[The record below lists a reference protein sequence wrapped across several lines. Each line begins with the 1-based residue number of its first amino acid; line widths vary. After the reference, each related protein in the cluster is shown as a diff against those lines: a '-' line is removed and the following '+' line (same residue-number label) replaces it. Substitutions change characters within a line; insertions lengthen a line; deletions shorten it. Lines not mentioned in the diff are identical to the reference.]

1 MVILGGKPK
10 TSYPA
15 ILPLQRLPTRH
26 ASATLFTSKVLIGK
40 LRGHR
45 CHRWRRRRDC
55 GHIEDL
61 RSSPVMS
68 VLLVYP
74 NEQPTRRKETQGRT
88 HGTLIRFPLE
98 HPEER
103 DEDDEDPDHG

>member
-1 MVILGGKPK
+1 
-10 TSYPA
+10 
-15 ILPLQRLPTRH
+15 
-26 ASATLFTSKVLIGK
+26 
-40 LRGHR
+40 
-45 CHRWRRRRDC
+45 
-55 GHIEDL
+55 
-61 RSSPVMS
+61 MS